1 MRDLQQEIDCNVQSA
16 LREDL
21 GLIGDITASL
31 VPDHKQLRA
40 EVISRENAVLCG
52 TKWFESCFLA
62 LSPEIGINW
71 FAVDG
76 DRVQAN
82 GKLCQ
87 IQGNARALLT
97 AERSALNFLQL
108 LSAVATQTRCFVDA
122 VAGTAAAIV
131 DTRKTLP
138 GLRIAQ
144 KYAVKCGGGTNHRLG
159 LYDGILIKENHI
171 LAAGGIAAVV
181 KNAQAIVPLGTFIQI
196 EVESLDELE
205 QALKAGAEMILLD
218 NFTLEQIREAVVI
231 TRYQQQGDKKIILE
245 TSGNVTLQ
253 NVREIAETGIDRISI
268 GSLTKNIRAVD
279 LSLRLYDL

>member
-1 MRDLQQEIDCNVQSA
+1 MRDLQQEIECNVQSA

-21 GLIGDITASL
+21 GLIGDITACL
-31 VPDHKQLRA
+31 VPNDKQLRA
-40 EVISRENAVLCG
+40 EVISRENAVMCG
-52 TKWFESCFLA
+52 AKWFESCFLA
-62 LSPEIGINW
+62 LSPEIEISW
-71 FAVDG
+71 FAADG

-82 GKLCQ
+82 DKLCQ
-87 IQGNARALLT
+87 IQGNARVLLT

-122 VAGTAAAIV
+122 IAGTAATIV

-171 LAAGGIAAVV
+171 LAAGGIAAAV
-181 KNAQAIVPLGTFIQI
+181 KNAQAIAPLGVFVQI
-196 EVESLDELE
+196 EVESLVELE
-205 QALKAGAEMILLD
+205 QALTAEAEMILLD
-218 NFTLEQIREAVVI
+218 NFTLEQIREAIAI
-231 TRYQQQGDKKIILE
+231 TQNQQRHRKITLE
-245 TSGNVTLQ
+245 TSGNITLQ
-253 NVREIAETGIDRISI
+253 NVRKIAETGIDRISI
-268 GSLTKNIRAVD
+268 GSLTKNIQAID